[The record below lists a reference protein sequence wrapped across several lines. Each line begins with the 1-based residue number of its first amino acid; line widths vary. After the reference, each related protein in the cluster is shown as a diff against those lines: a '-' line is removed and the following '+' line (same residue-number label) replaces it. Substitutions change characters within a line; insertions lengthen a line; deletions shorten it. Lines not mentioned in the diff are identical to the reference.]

1 MATYKVLQDI
11 EAEDKLLGP
20 LSLKQFIFAIVSAG
34 FIFLAFITAGK
45 THQLLAVI
53 PYLPFIAVFGVLA
66 APIGGYQTTD
76 VWLAARVRF
85 FIKPR
90 IRVWFQSEIKD
101 LVNITAPKH
110 EEKIYTDGL
119 NEEEVRSRLKA
130 LADTLD
136 SRGWALKS
144 VDINEPTAPD
154 YIRLSED
161 RLISSSNLPSVTK
174 DIDIHAADDIL
185 NEKDNRVASNFN
197 AMVLAASEQRK
208 QAIIN
213 KMNEA
218 RTTTSTID
226 TTKKIDELEV
236 DNYIAER
243 KKESDIISKNLSQAH
258 HKTITPLNQTKD
270 TNVQIKAEAVTPP
283 VNADIVDK
291 VKITQKNADS
301 STLNQDGNDG
311 EVTISLR

>member
-34 FIFLAFITAGK
+34 FIFLAFITASK

-53 PYLPFIAVFGVLA
+53 PYLPFIALFGVLA

-76 VWLAARVRF
+76 VWLAARIRF

-144 VDINEPTAPD
+144 VDINEPIAPD

-218 RTTTSTID
+218 RTTASTID